1 MSLFLAAF
9 FLIYGGMHLYAFL
22 KVKSSLSFDLPIA
35 IPFAIFMLLMILSPV
50 FVRLLE
56 RADHELAARMLAYV
70 GYVWMGLLVIFI
82 SISFATDLYRLF
94 IHITALLAKKDLTA
108 FIPAAIPTFYV
119 TLILS
124 FLICCYGYFE
134 ATNIKAERI
143 TIRTN
148 KIPKEIG
155 QVKIVQISDVHVGLI
170 VREKRIN
177 KIVEVIKQEKP
188 DLLIS
193 TGDLVDGMMAD
204 VDGLSSLV
212 SNIETNYGKYAVTG
226 NHEFYAGID
235 HALDFTKKA
244 GFVVLRGAGATIS
257 GILNIAG
264 VDDAAGIPSGQAK
277 IVDEGELLSTLPRD
291 KFTLLLKHRPDI
303 DEKAMGLFDLQL
315 SGHTH
320 RGQIFPFTV
329 LVKLSYEK
337 LAGLYPLEKG
347 SKVYTSRGTGTWG
360 PPIRFLSPPEV
371 TVINLVY
378 DEGEE

>member
-9 FLIYGGMHLYAFL
+9 FLIYGGMHLYTFI
-22 KVKSSLSFDLPIA
+22 KVKSALSFGLAIA

-50 FVRLLE
+50 FVSLLE

-94 IHITALLAKKDLTA
+94 IHITALLAKKDLTT
-108 FIPAAIPTFYV
+108 FIPAAQPTFYV

-124 FLICCYGYFE
+124 LLICFYGYFE
-134 ATNIKAERI
+134 ANNIKAERVI
-143 TIRTN
+143 IKTN
-148 KIPKEIG
+148 KIPKEMG

-170 VREKRIN
+170 VREKRVN
-177 KIVEVIKQEKP
+177 KIVEVIKKEKP

-204 VDGLSSLV
+204 VDGLSAIF
-212 SNIETNYGKYAVTG
+212 SNIETQYGKYAVTG
-226 NHEFYAGID
+226 NHEFYAGLD
-235 HALDFTKKA
+235 HALEFTKKA
-244 GFVVLRGAGATIS
+244 GFVVLRGAGATVS

-264 VDDAAGIPSGQAK
+264 VDDSAGIPSGQAK
-277 IVDEGELLSTLPRD
+277 IVNEEELLSTLPRD
-291 KFTLLLKHRPDI
+291 KFTLLLKHRPEV
-303 DEKAMGLFDLQL
+303 DEKTIGLFDLQL

-320 RGQIFPFTV
+320 RGQIFPFTL
-329 LVKLSYEK
+329 LVKLAYEK

-371 TVINLVY
+371 TVITLVF
-378 DEGEE
+378 DEGK